1 MLFRSKV
8 SIPKMLEAAGV
19 SFIRR
24 VNPLDL
30 ASAIQAVQE
39 AASVRG
45 ISAVIFESPCVAL
58 IKPETVHMVD
68 PQACIGCSRC
78 VRELGCPALTM
89 ENKKAKIEPDMCYG
103 CTLCAQVCPVD
114 AIRKEEKRA

>member
-1 MLFRSKV
+1 MGEFTQKV

-45 ISAVIFESPCVAL
+45 VSAVIFESPCVAL
-58 IKPETVHMVD
+58 IKPETVHMW
-68 PQACIGCSRC
+68 ILR
-78 VRELGCPALTM
+78 PAL
-89 ENKKAKIEPDMCYG
+89 A
-103 CTLCAQVCPVD
+103 AVD
-114 AIRKEEKRA
+114 ACGNWVARR